1 MIVKGRKKVFV
12 SGCFDLLHSGHV
24 AFFKEASQFGDL
36 YVGLGSDSTIE
47 ALKGRKTFNSE
58 LERLYLVKAIRYVSD
73 AGINSGDGILD
84 FEGDLDRLNP
94 DYFVVNEDGHTPGK
108 EALCERLGIRYKVL
122 ERVPAA
128 GLDTRS
134 TTILRQGPIN
144 QLPYRIDLAGTW
156 GDQPY
161 VNSLLPCSCITVS
174 IEPTMEFNERSGMST
189 STRKRA
195 FELWGSSMPLG
206 HPIKLAETL
215 FRFDNEPG
223 KTEISGA
230 QDSIGIAVPGMCYFT
245 FDKNSY
251 WPSELVVHED
261 EAILDWL
268 EEHIYMVTLWPRKD
282 SYDATGNSNITVE
295 NVRKL
300 TTAAQDCYSAILA
313 RDTEAFA
320 KALLESFEA
329 QTTLFPKTIDQEI
342 EAIID
347 SYRDKA
353 LAWKLSGAGGGG
365 YLILVSEQRIPNAIR
380 IKIRRRADY

>member
-1 MIVKGRKKVFV
+1 MPIEKRKKVFV

-58 LERLYLVKAIRYVSD
+58 SERLYLVKAIRYVSD

-84 FEGDLDRLNP
+84 FEGDLNRLQP
-94 DYFVVNEDGHTPGK
+94 DYLVVNEDGHTPEK
-108 EALCERLGIRYKVL
+108 EALCERLGIHYKVL
-122 ERVPAA
+122 ERVPEA
-128 GLDTRS
+128 GLPSRS
-134 TTILRQGPIN
+134 STVLREGRIS

-161 VNSLLPCSCITVS
+161 VNSLLSCSCITVS

-195 FELWGSSMPLG
+195 FDLWGPSMPLG
-206 HPIKLAETL
+206 HPTKLAETL

-251 WPSELVVHED
+251 WPSEMLVHED
-261 EAILDWL
+261 EDILDWL

-282 SYDATGNSNITVE
+282 GYDATGNSDITEE

-313 RDTEAFA
+313 KDLGAFA

-329 QTTLFPKTIDQEI
+329 QTTLFPQTINEKI
-342 EAIID
+342 EAVID
-347 SYRDKA
+347 TYRDKA

-365 YLILVSEQRIPNAIR
+365 YLILVSEQRIENAIR
-380 IKIRRRADY
+380 VKIRRRTDY